1 MTVAMLCLRE
11 PPPRD
16 EQPMMAARA
25 LATLRAHFVRPT
37 RRLRRGRI
45 PAIAAT
51 ATATM
56 ALHTVRGVLIFPF
69 IVDFSCCGFWVYASR
84 RSLADADDADCLGR
98 PVGLAG
104 LDCLGLEGA
113 DLELVLSL
121 KDGLVR
127 WLVELALS

>member
-1 MTVAMLCLRE
+1 MTVAMFCLRE

-45 PAIAAT
+45 PAIAAI

-56 ALHTVRGVLIFPF
+56 ALHTVRGLVPQERVRPQVLVGGGSVF
-69 IVDFSCCGFWVYASR
+69 GSR
-84 RSLADADDADCLGR
+84 
-98 PVGLAG
+98 
-104 LDCLGLEGA
+104 
-113 DLELVLSL
+113 
-121 KDGLVR
+121 
-127 WLVELALS
+127 